1 MSAGGDG
8 SRNRYDPAAGWPRR
22 RLLGGLALL
31 PVAGLAGCLRPPKR
45 PVEPVI
51 RHLRLEGRAGQ
62 PGRGTLVL
70 MLPGIAS
77 PPEEFV
83 EAGFPAALSAR
94 APGAEVRLLD
104 SHYAY
109 YEDRSI
115 LARLLAEQVLPA
127 RSQGFERIWLVG
139 ISLGGLG
146 SLGLLADTEAGT
158 AGEGRLAGVVALAP
172 YLGTAGLAREI
183 TTAGGP
189 VAWAASPAST
199 QPETGQARPPLERRI
214 WRHLATRPGGAP
226 VHLGFGAGDRFAHSH
241 RLLAPLLPA
250 DHVATRPGGHDW
262 PVWRALW
269 DDWLARHGQVLL
281 GPA

>member
-1 MSAGGDG
+1 VSAGRHGN
-8 SRNRYDPAAGWPRR
+8 RNRYDRAAAGRRR

-31 PVAGLAGCLRPPKR
+31 PVAALAGCLRPPKR
-45 PVEPVI
+45 PVEPAI
-51 RHLRLEGRAGQ
+51 RHLRLEGRPGQ

-83 EAGFPAALSAR
+83 EAGFPAALAAR

-146 SLGLLADTEAGT
+146 SLGLLADAEAGP
-158 AGEGRLAGVVALAP
+158 AGGGRLAGVVALAP

-183 TTAGGP
+183 AAAGGP
-189 VAWAASPAST
+189 VAWAATPAST
-199 QPETGQARPPLERRI
+199 QPETGQPRPPLERRI

-226 VHLGFGAGDRFAHSH
+226 VHLGFGTGDRFAHSH

-269 DDWLARHGQVLL
+269 DDWLARHGQLLL
-281 GPA
+281 GAA

>member
-1 MSAGGDG
+1 VSAGGDG
-8 SRNRYDPAAGWPRR
+8 SRNRYDPAGWPRR

-31 PVAGLAGCLRPPKR
+31 SVAGLAGCLRPPKR

-83 EAGFPAALSAR
+83 EAGFPAALAAR

-115 LARLLAEQVLPA
+115 LARLRAEQVLPA
-127 RSQGFERIWLVG
+127 RSQGFERVWLVG

-146 SLGLLADTEAGT
+146 SLGLLADTEAGA

-183 TTAGGP
+183 TAAGGP

>member
-1 MSAGGDG
+1 MSAGRHGN
-8 SRNRYDPAAGWPRR
+8 RNRYDRAAAGPRR

-31 PVAGLAGCLRPPKR
+31 PVAALAGCLRPPKR
-45 PVEPVI
+45 PVEPAI
-51 RHLRLEGRAGQ
+51 RHLRLEGRPGQ

-83 EAGFPAALSAR
+83 EAGFPAALAAR

-146 SLGLLADTEAGT
+146 SLGLLADAEAGP
-158 AGEGRLAGVVALAP
+158 AGGGRLAGVVALAP

-183 TTAGGP
+183 AAAGGP
-189 VAWAASPAST
+189 VAWAATPAST
-199 QPETGQARPPLERRI
+199 QPETGQPRPPLERRI

-226 VHLGFGAGDRFAHSH
+226 VHLGFGTGDRFAHSH

-269 DDWLARHGQVLL
+269 DDWLARHGQLLL
-281 GPA
+281 GAA

>member
-1 MSAGGDG
+1 VSAGRHGN
-8 SRNRYDPAAGWPRR
+8 RNRYDRAAAGPRR

-31 PVAGLAGCLRPPKR
+31 PVAALAGCLRPPKR
-45 PVEPVI
+45 PVEPAI
-51 RHLRLEGRAGQ
+51 RHLRLEGRPGQ

-83 EAGFPAALSAR
+83 EAGFPAALAAR

-146 SLGLLADTEAGT
+146 SLGLLADAEAGP
-158 AGEGRLAGVVALAP
+158 AGGGRLAGVVALAP

-183 TTAGGP
+183 AAAGGP
-189 VAWAASPAST
+189 VAWAATPAST
-199 QPETGQARPPLERRI
+199 QPETGQPRPPLERRI

-226 VHLGFGAGDRFAHSH
+226 VHLGFGTGDRFAHSH

-269 DDWLARHGQVLL
+269 DDWLARHGQLLL
-281 GPA
+281 GAA

>member
-1 MSAGGDG
+1 MSTGQDG
-8 SRNRYDPAAGWPRR
+8 WCNRYDREAGRPRR
-22 RLLGGLALL
+22 RLLGSLVLL
-31 PVAGLAGCLRPPKR
+31 PLAALAGCLRPPKR
-45 PVEPVI
+45 PVDPVI

-77 PPEEFV
+77 LPEEFV
-83 EAGFPAALSAR
+83 EAGFPQALAAR
-94 APGAEVRLLD
+94 APGAELRLLD

-115 LARLLAEQVLPA
+115 LARLLAEQVRPA

-146 SLGLLADTEAGT
+146 SLGLLADTEA
-158 AGEGRLAGVVALAP
+158 AGGGIAGVVALAP
-172 YLGTAGLAREI
+172 YLGTAGLAHEI
-183 TTAGGP
+183 TAAGGP
-189 VAWAASPAST
+189 VAWAATPAST
-199 QPETGQARPPLERRI
+199 QPETGQQRPPLERRI

-226 VHLGFGAGDRFAHSH
+226 VHLGYGADDRFAQSH

-250 DHVATRPGGHDW
+250 DHVATQPGGHEW

-269 DDWLARHGQVLL
+269 DDWLARHGQLL
-281 GPA
+281 LSAA

>member
-1 MSAGGDG
+1 M
-8 SRNRYDPAAGWPRR
+8 WPRR
-22 RLLGGLALL
+22 RLLRSLALW
-31 PVAGLAGCLRPPKR
+31 PAAGLAGCLRPPTR

-62 PGRGTLVL
+62 PGSRTLVL

-77 PPEEFV
+77 PPEEFI
-83 EAGFPAALSAR
+83 EAGFPAALAAR

-115 LARLLAEQVLPA
+115 LTRLLTEQVLPA
-127 RSQGFERIWLVG
+127 RSQGFERVWLVG

-146 SLGLLADTEAGT
+146 SLGLLADVETGT
-158 AGEGRLAGVVALAP
+158 GSGIQTGPEGAPGRLAGVVALAP
-172 YLGTAGLAREI
+172 YLGTAGLARDI
-183 TTAGGP
+183 AAAGGP
-189 VAWAASPAST
+189 VAWAATPAST
-199 QPETGQARPPLERRI
+199 QAESGQPRPPLERRI

-226 VHLGFGAGDRFAHSH
+226 VHLGYGTGDRFAHSH
-241 RLLAPLLPA
+241 RLMAPLLPA
-250 DHVATRPGGHDW
+250 DLVATRPGGHDW

-269 DDWLARHGQVLL
+269 DDWLARHGQALL